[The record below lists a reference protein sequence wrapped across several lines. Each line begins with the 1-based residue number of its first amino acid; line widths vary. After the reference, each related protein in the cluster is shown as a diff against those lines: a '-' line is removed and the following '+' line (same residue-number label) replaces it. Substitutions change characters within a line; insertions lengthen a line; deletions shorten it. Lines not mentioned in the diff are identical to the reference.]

1 MSAGGAFG
9 VGVQDCGMDIRDLDR
24 RAVEESVR
32 LVELLT
38 PDQLDSPSPCAEWN
52 VRQLL
57 EHSIAQHHGFAK
69 AAEGVDQDRAEW
81 LPQPLPA
88 DFVAAYRDSAD
99 HVINAFAP
107 DDVLDRTF
115 LLAEIEPAFRFP
127 AAQAIGFH
135 TVDYVVHSWDIA
147 RSVGAQLKL
156 DDDLLAVGL
165 QIAERVPEGER
176 RLQPG
181 AAFRPGLPSND
192 DATSLDRTLAL
203 LGRSPSWPN

>member
-1 MSAGGAFG
+1 
-9 VGVQDCGMDIRDLDR
+9 MDIRDYDR
-24 RAVEESVR
+24 RAVEESMR
-32 LVELLT
+32 LVGLLT
-38 PDQLDSPSPCAEWN
+38 PDQLDLPTPCAEWN

-69 AAEGVDQDRAEW
+69 AAEGVDQERADW
-81 LPQPLPA
+81 QPQPLPP

-99 HVINAFAP
+99 HVINAFAR
-107 DDVLDRTF
+107 DDVLDRRL
-115 LLAEIEPAFRFP
+115 LLAEIDPALRFP

-147 RSVGAQLKL
+147 RSVGAALKL
-156 DDDLLAVGL
+156 DEDLLTVGL
-165 QIAERVPEGER
+165 QIAERVSEGER

-181 AAFRPGLPSND
+181 AAFLPGLPSD
-192 DATSLDRTLAL
+192 AAATSLDRTLAL

>member
-1 MSAGGAFG
+1 MSADGAVG

-32 LVELLT
+32 LVQQIS
-38 PDQLDSPSPCAEWN
+38 PDQLDSPTPCAEWN
-52 VRQLL
+52 LRELL

-69 AAEGVDQDRAEW
+69 AAEGVDQDRADW
-81 LPQPLPA
+81 LPQPLAA
-88 DFVAAYRDSAD
+88 DFVAAYRESAD
-99 HVINAFAP
+99 HVIHAFAP

-115 LLAEIEPAFRFP
+115 LLAEIDPAFRFR
-127 AAQAIGFH
+127 AAQSMGFH

-147 RSVGAQLKL
+147 RSIGAVLKL
-156 DDDLLAVGL
+156 DDDLVAVGL

-181 AAFRPGLPSND
+181 AAFRPGLPSD
-192 DATSLDRTLAL
+192 DGATSLDRMLAM